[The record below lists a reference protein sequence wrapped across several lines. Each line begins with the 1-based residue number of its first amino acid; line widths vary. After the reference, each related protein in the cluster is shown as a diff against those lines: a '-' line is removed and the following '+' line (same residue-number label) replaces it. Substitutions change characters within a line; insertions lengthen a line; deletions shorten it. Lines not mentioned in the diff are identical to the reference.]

1 VPSVASLDAFHRAI
15 AEFELTGLDLVIEP
29 PALAAALRSLD
40 RLSSALIR
48 QPRDPEGQ

>member
-1 VPSVASLDAFHRAI
+1 VPSVASLDALHRAV
-15 AEFELTGLDLVIEP
+15 AEFVVIDLDLVIEP